1 MRVKIVRRLEINRR
15 TIILA
20 RILSV
25 VAALLTA
32 SLVFLIYGL
41 DPLTVYSS
49 IFYNAFATQTG
60 LTESV
65 VRMIPLLLVSS
76 GLALVFMTGF
86 WNIGAEGQL
95 LAGAMAAYLAA
106 VGLSWLP
113 PLVLIPVLFAL
124 GFIAGAIWGIVPAIL
139 KARLNVNEVISTL
152 MFYYILYWFFQHLIH
167 GPWEAKEKVGQ
178 LTYGGF
184 AHTEVIPKSS
194 QLPLIAGTRIHWPT
208 LIIAVASSILVY
220 FLIVKTP
227 LGYEMRVVGD
237 NPSAARA
244 AGMSYLKVITLAMVV
259 SGGLAGVAGVGELC
273 GIQLRFTPEFLSGY
287 GFSGIITAWLGG
299 INPISLII
307 TNFLY
312 GGLLVGGEYIMINYR
327 LPIGVVDMFNG
338 IILFFVLSGDFFAK
352 YKVKVIW

>member
-1 MRVKIVRRLEINRR
+1 MRIRLVRRLEVSRG
-15 TIILA
+15 TVILVK
-20 RILSV
+20 ILSV
-25 VAALLTA
+25 ALALLTA
-32 SLVFLIYGL
+32 SLVFLMYGL

-49 IFYNAFATQTG
+49 IFSNAFATQTG
-60 LTESV
+60 LTESI

-106 VGLSWLP
+106 ISLSWLP
-113 PLVLIPVLFAL
+113 PLILIPILFVV
-124 GFIAGAIWGIVPAIL
+124 GFLAGALWGILPAIL

-167 GPWEAKEKVGQ
+167 GPWEAREKVGQ

-208 LIIAVASSILVY
+208 LVIAITASILVY
-220 FLIVKTP
+220 FLITRTP

-237 NPSAARA
+237 NPSAAKA
-244 AGMSYLKVITLAMVV
+244 AGISYLKVITLAMVI
-259 SGGLAGVAGVGELC
+259 SGGLAGIAGVGELC

-338 IILFFVLSGDFFAK
+338 IILFFVLSGDFFTR
-352 YKVKVIW
+352 YRVKIS